1 MEKELPEL
9 KVSMLGRFS
18 MTYGEQTVSF
28 KRNTATKAVKLLQ
41 ILLHE
46 SFCGSGEQAGI
57 PRTELLE
64 DLFGREELSNVAN
77 NLRVTVHRLKKMLV
91 EAGLPEY
98 DYIKIE
104 NGIYR
109 WDSPMKVRIDVADF
123 WICCKRRRR
132 KQRNGRRWT
141 SFPVP
146 AVFTA
151 GNFFR
156 HCRGRIG

>member
-18 MTYGEQTVSF
+18 MTYGEQSVSF

-46 SFCGSGEQAGI
+46 SFCRRGDRVGI

-77 NLRVTVHRLKKMLV
+77 NLRVTVHRLKMEFIV
-91 EAGLPEY
+91 GT
-98 DYIKIE
+98 
-104 NGIYR
+104 
-109 WDSPMKVRIDVADF
+109 VR
-123 WICCKRRRR
+123 
-132 KQRNGRRWT
+132 
-141 SFPVP
+141 
-146 AVFTA
+146 
-151 GNFFR
+151 
-156 HCRGRIG
+156 

>member
-1 MEKELPEL
+1 
-9 KVSMLGRFS
+9 

-123 WICCKRRRR
+123 LDLLQRRRR

-141 SFPVP
+141 SFSVP

>member
-18 MTYGEQTVSF
+18 MTHGEQTVSF

-109 WDSPMKVRIDVADF
+109 WDSPMKVRIDVAEDGLPF
-123 WICCKRRRR
+123 PCLPSLSRGISSGIVGGGLGDRQ
-132 KQRNGRRWT
+132 QRT
-141 SFPVP
+141 V
-146 AVFTA
+146 
-151 GNFFR
+151 
-156 HCRGRIG
+156 

>member
-77 NLRVTVHRLKKMLV
+77 NLRVTVHRLKKMLA
-91 EAGLPEY
+91 EGGCRNTITLRLKMEST
-98 DYIKIE
+98 D
-104 NGIYR
+104 GT
-109 WDSPMKVRIDVADF
+109 VR
-123 WICCKRRRR
+123 
-132 KQRNGRRWT
+132 
-141 SFPVP
+141 
-146 AVFTA
+146 
-151 GNFFR
+151 
-156 HCRGRIG
+156 